1 MFCQKTIVS
10 KITYPLFLFRHG
22 RHGTFRHLRR
32 LRKLNFK
39 KSAANEIQARQQ
51 RALTDILQYA
61 FDHSSWYHK
70 RFLDAGVKREDLA
83 QESILKSLPIVTR
96 EDLRENMEDILS
108 DEIPRHKMLSSKTG
122 GSTMEPLMFYR
133 DGNVLDY
140 RMAFELLL
148 NEEAGW
154 QIGEPWVNFWGH
166 LDDIPSDEVMRKL
179 KYTIANGLS
188 RRMMPYNA
196 TFVDDENLAALAKRI
211 CNSRPTWMFGYP
223 RAIAA
228 FSRFAV
234 RESIELPPV
243 RGVLVT
249 AEPTTPEDHAAIEK
263 CFGVRALDRYASREL
278 GMVSQECTA
287 HCGLHI
293 MSDNVQVEFI
303 DHAQGQVDSDSIK
316 RIVTTDLHNRAMP
329 LIRYDTDDVA
339 SPLPFPREDCGCCFS
354 GMPLMT
360 SVAGRVTDMFLRSD
374 GSWFTGLDV
383 PGMRMA
389 ETGWVNQ
396 IQYIQTGI
404 NELTVR
410 IVRGEKFN
418 DDVLPY
424 LQKEVEDVFLKPVK
438 LNPEFVDK
446 IEKTKSG
453 KFMYSI
459 CKVSAE
465 DIQRVTGSPASRASA
480 SKLPPPS
487 Q

>member
-10 KITYPLFLFRHG
+10 KITYPLFLLRHG
-22 RHGTFRHLRR
+22 RQGTFRHLRA
-32 LRKLNFK
+32 LRKLDF
-39 KSAANEIQARQQ
+39 SRQATIDIQARQD
-51 RALTDILQYA
+51 RLLTNILNYA
-61 FDHSSWYHK
+61 FDHSAWNRQ
-70 RFLDAGVKREDLA
+70 RFIDAGIKRVDL
-83 QESILKSLPIVTR
+83 QIPLVLKSLPIVTR
-96 EDLRENMEDILS
+96 AELRENMDEILS
-108 DEIPRHKMLSSKTG
+108 DEIPRAKLLSSKTG

-148 NEEAGW
+148 NEAAGW
-154 QIGEPWVNFWGH
+154 CIGEPWVNYWGH
-166 LDDIPSDEVMRKL
+166 LDDIPSEEVMRKI

-188 RRMMPYNA
+188 RRMIPFNA
-196 TFVDDENLAALAKRI
+196 TFVEDEKLAELASVIRRK
-211 CNSRPTWMFGYP
+211 RPTWMFGYP

-228 FSRFAV
+228 FARFII

-249 AEPTTPEDHAAIEK
+249 AEPTTPEDHEAIEK

-278 GMVSQECTA
+278 GMVSQECSA

-293 MSDNVQVEFI
+293 MTDNVHVEFL
-303 DHAQGQVDSDSIK
+303 DHEQGKVESDSIK
-316 RIVTTDLHNRAMP
+316 RIVATDLHNRAMP
-329 LIRYDTDDVA
+329 LIRYETDDVA
-339 SPLPFPREDCGCCFS
+339 SPLPFPDVDCGCRFS

-360 SVAGRVTDMFLRSD
+360 SVGGRITDMFIRRD
-374 GSWFTGLDV
+374 GTWFTGLDV

-404 NELTVR
+404 DEVTVR
-410 IVRGEKFN
+410 IVKGEKFT
-418 DDVLPY
+418 DEVIPY
-424 LQKEVEDVFLKPVK
+424 LQKEVDDVFVSSVRLT
-438 LNPEFVDK
+438 PEFVDR

-459 CKVSAE
+459 QKTPE
-465 DIQRVTGSPASRASA
+465 DEICRITGAPAPKSNPTST
-480 SKLPPPS
+480 
-487 Q
+487 